1 MPKRPD
7 RSASSYLYRRLP
19 RIPSFLH
26 PILIESD
33 GKGFF
38 VRGKLQRENRVSFI
52 ARRSFVY
59 SYCWYSRFHWHFY
72 GGWMLRCTMA
82 FGKGKREMSEIINY
96 KIRKGYSGIPCNIS
110 TSILF

>member
-33 GKGFF
+33 GKDFF
-38 VRGKLQRENRVSFI
+38 VRGKLRRENRVSFI

-59 SYCWYSRFHWHFY
+59 SYCWYRVDFTGIFMVDGCCVARWHL
-72 GGWMLRCTMA
+72 GKA
-82 FGKGKREMSEIINY
+82 KGKCQ
-96 KIRKGYSGIPCNIS
+96 K
-110 TSILF
+110 